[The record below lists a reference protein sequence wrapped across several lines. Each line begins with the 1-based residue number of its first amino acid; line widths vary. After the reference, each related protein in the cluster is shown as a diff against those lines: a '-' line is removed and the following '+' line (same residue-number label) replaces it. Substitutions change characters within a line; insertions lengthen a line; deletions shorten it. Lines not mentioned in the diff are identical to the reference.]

1 VTAGEPPVLE
11 AERVGV
17 RYGAREALRDVDARV
32 APGEVLGII
41 GPNGSG
47 KSTLIRVLA
56 GVLAPASGAVRL
68 GGRAMHDIRRRER
81 ARLIAL
87 VPQETRLSFPIRV
100 RDLVLLGR
108 APHTSRFGLERSG
121 DLRAART
128 AMEQAEVL
136 DLAERSVD
144 ALSGGERQRAVL
156 ARALAQ
162 EAGILLLDEPTA
174 FLDLRHA
181 VLLLDLV
188 RDLARSRAL
197 AVAVV
202 LHDLNLAAMYCDR
215 LLLLDRGAV
224 HAAGAPGEVLTYRD
238 LCTVYGTELYVAPN
252 DVTGQ
257 LVVLPLSREYRER
270 LQRDP
275 RGAGTPGPDGG
286 GAN

>member
-1 VTAGEPPVLE
+1 MSSAPAPLPPLE
-11 AERVGV
+11 ARQVGV
-17 RYGAREALRDVDARV
+17 RYGARDALLGVDASV
-32 APGEVLGII
+32 APGEVLGVI

-47 KSTLIRVLA
+47 KSTLIRVLS
-56 GVLAPASGAVRL
+56 GVRAPSSGEVRL
-68 GGRAMHDIRRRER
+68 GDRPLHAIARRER

-108 APHTSRFGLERSG
+108 SPHTSRFGLERRE
-121 DLRAART
+121 DLRAAHQ
-128 AMEQAEVL
+128 AMERAEIL

-144 ALSGGERQRAVL
+144 ELSGGERQRAVL

-162 EAGILLLDEPTA
+162 DARILLLDEPTA
-174 FLDLRHA
+174 FLDLKHA

-188 RDLARSRAL
+188 RDLCRSRAL

-215 LLLLDRGAV
+215 LLLLDRGRV
-224 HAAGAPGEVLTYRD
+224 HAAGSPAAVLTYRD
-238 LCTVYGTELYVAPN
+238 LCAVYGTELYVAPN
-252 DVTGQ
+252 DVTGH

-270 LQRDP
+270 LQGYT
-275 RGAGTPGPDGG
+275 RG
-286 GAN
+286 